1 MAPTRY
7 VAHRGGAALWP
18 ENSMLAF
25 RNAIAAGAQLLEMDV
40 HRAADGAVVV
50 IHDPTLERTTSGR
63 GPVCTHTSAELRRLR
78 LRDSTGALTDEWV
91 PTLGEVIAL
100 AAPAGVALLVEIKTP
115 GPAVHYERTE
125 EGLRGIPGA
134 RYEGLEQRIL
144 EELAAAGLSQRSM
157 LMAFN
162 PAVVAEIRARAPRQG
177 TVLLVDRHHVESA
190 GGRAVDAVQWAAT
203 AQVTYL
209 GLHHTLCDPAVVAA
223 ARVARIGIGVFT
235 VNDEADMRRLAA
247 LGVDVIITDRAD
259 LIPRPAAQM

>member
-18 ENSMLAF
+18 ENSLLAF
-25 RNAIAAGAQLLEMDV
+25 RNAIAAGAQLLELDV

-50 IHDPTLERTTSGR
+50 IHDPTLERTTNGSGLVAAR
-63 GPVCTHTSAELRRLR
+63 TSAELRALR
-78 LRDSTGALTDEWV
+78 LRDVRGALTDEWV

-100 AAPAGVALLVEIKTP
+100 AAPAGVALLVEVKTP
-115 GPAVHYERTE
+115 GPAVQYVRA
-125 EGLRGIPGA
+125 EGGVRVIPGV

-144 EELAAAGLSQRSM
+144 DELTAAHLSERSM

-177 TVLLVDRHHVESA
+177 TVLLVDRHHVEKA

-203 AQVTYL
+203 AEVTYL
-209 GLHHTLCDPAVVAA
+209 GLHYTLCDATVVAA
-223 ARVARIGIGVFT
+223 ARAAGIGIGVFT

-259 LIPRPAAQM
+259 IIPRPPRKA